1 MRAVRKR
8 LKNDNEIITA
18 AAEKAVLFFCATRYP
33 KKTLLYKLYTEKYR
47 FRVATRGKT
56 TKLSKKNNAVAKIE

>member
-18 AAEKAVLFFCATRYP
+18 AAGKAALFLCDQ
-33 KKTLLYKLYTEKYR
+33 
-47 FRVATRGKT
+47 V
-56 TKLSKKNNAVAKIE
+56 SKKSVAVQIIYRKILLSRGNERENNEVVKEK

>member
-18 AAEKAVLFFCATRYP
+18 AAGKAALFLCDQVS

-56 TKLSKKNNAVAKIE
+56 TKLSKKNNAVVKIE